1 MAFFLSSLN
10 WKSQPKGISGV
21 KTNLRRFNRKM
32 SNEEIKFDALN
43 YRTHDEK
50 NLKLIKKSL
59 KELGAGRS
67 IVIDSEGEIIAG
79 NATYKQAREL
89 GLPVQVVETDGK
101 RLIVVKRTDLKTQDK
116 KRKRLALMDNST
128 SDKVQ
133 WDFDH
138 IAADFDLEELPDWGI
153 EDLPN
158 TSPVQAIEEDD
169 APEVSETTPRA
180 KKGDIWQLGSHRLMC
195 GDSTSITDV
204 EKLMDGAKA
213 DMVFTDPPYGMNLDT
228 DYSKMRGN
236 EGCGKKYD
244 KGYVDAFN
252 PKILETI
259 FKFFYDTEEIFLF
272 GADYYSEFLENKNE
286 GSWIVWDKRE
296 NENTGKNVD
305 NRFGSMFELCW
316 SKKKHKREIFRYMW
330 AGMMRQKD
338 IDNIR
343 FHPTQKPCNLIKIF
357 IEKYGSKV
365 NNVVDLFGGSGST
378 LIACEKLDRKC
389 YMMELDPHYCD
400 VIITRWETLTGKQAR
415 LLEA

>member
-1 MAFFLSSLN
+1 
-10 WKSQPKGISGV
+10 
-21 KTNLRRFNRKM
+21 M

-79 NATYKQAREL
+79 NATYKQAQEL

-116 KRKRLALMDNST
+116 KRKKLALADNST

-138 IAADFDLEELPDWGI
+138 IAADFDLSELPDFGI
-153 EDLPN
+153 EALPDMA
-158 TSPVQAIEEDD
+158 PVEPVEEDD
-169 APEVSETTPRA
+169 VPEVSETTPRA
-180 KKGDIWQLGSHRLMC
+180 KKGDIWQLGDHRLMC
-195 GDSTSITDV
+195 GDSTVIADV
-204 EKLMDGAKA
+204 EKLMAGEKA
-213 DMVFTDPPYGMNLDT
+213 DMVLSDPPYGMHLDT
-228 DYSKMRGN
+228 DFSNCIGSIGRKNSTKGN
-236 EGCGKKYD
+236 KYNPVIGD
-244 KGYVDAFN
+244 NEDFTSDLINTFFINFN
-252 PKILETI
+252 YIKEM
-259 FKFFYDTEEIFLF
+259 FLF
-272 GADYYSEFLENKNE
+272 GADYFAELLPDRNKGSFL
-286 GSWIVWDKRE
+286 VWDKRKE
-296 NENTGKNVD
+296 SQANAI
-305 NRFGSMFELCW
+305 GSEFELIW
-316 SKKKHKREIFRYMW
+316 SKNKHKRRVLRFDW
-330 AGMMRQKD
+330 FGFLSSKD
-338 IDNIR
+338 AKDARNR
-343 FHPTQKPCNLIKIF
+343 VHPTQKPVSLLAEIIKQWGKDLTVI
-357 IEKYGSKV
+357 
-365 NNVVDLFGGSGST
+365 VDLFGGSGST